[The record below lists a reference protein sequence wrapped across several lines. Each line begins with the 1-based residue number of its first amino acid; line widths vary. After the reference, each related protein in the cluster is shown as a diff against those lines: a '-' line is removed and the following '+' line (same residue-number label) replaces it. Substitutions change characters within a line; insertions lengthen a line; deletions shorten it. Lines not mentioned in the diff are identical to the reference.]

1 MAPAYDIVESKISS
15 VYSLCTEGEMRVRV
29 KVLPDGTRIRVISGT
44 GPEKRP
50 PPYETNKP
58 GVPPGANP
66 PGLKI
71 GRRNDKS

>member
-1 MAPAYDIVESKISS
+1 MK
-15 VYSLCTEGEMRVRV
+15 VRV
-29 KVLPDGTRIRVISGT
+29 KVLPDGTRVRVISGT

-71 GRRNDKS
+71 GRRGEKS